1 MISGDF
7 LYGSSTRPV
16 DNATFSYGYDRNDCS
31 VTDRSKVSN
40 PCFLDEELESEED
53 SLESLAEIEQV
64 YKEYESGDYITFDEY
79 LKKHRHKLNI
89 SNSL

>member
-1 MISGDF
+1 MP
-7 LYGSSTRPV
+7 L
-16 DNATFSYGYDRNDCS
+16 S
-31 VTDRSKVSN
+31 VTDMIAMIAQLSIAAKHQIRD
-40 PCFLDEELESEED
+40 FLDEELESEED

-64 YKEYESGDYITFDEY
+64 YEEYESGDYITFDEY